1 MQTITLKMFSYFTF
15 QGGYLFNLQ
24 CYSGENRCYYFKKYC
39 SNLPI
44 NLVLGKVY
52 LSISMCRAPTAAR
65 VLKGLLARGVTFIRL
80 PSDMPHPL
88 SLRNYIILTQK
99 FKRVFFLLKTIL
111 SQLLE
116 QVRFYSWRAIVILL
130 EGLRIRT
137 GTSRFGNIGAY
148 FYPFTIDAP
157 RNDTLR

>member
-1 MQTITLKMFSYFTF
+1 MS
-15 QGGYLFNLQ
+15 
-24 CYSGENRCYYFKKYC
+24 
-39 SNLPI
+39 
-44 NLVLGKVY
+44 
-52 LSISMCRAPTAAR
+52 RAPTAAR
-65 VLKGLLARGVTFIRL
+65 VLKGLPARGVTFIRL